1 MKILMKELKEV
12 YDDHEFQNKGAL
24 FPCVCMRCRMY
35 RELLEELK
43 NET

>member
-24 FPCVCMRCRMY
+24 IPCVCTRCCIY
-35 RELLEELK
+35 REYK
-43 NET
+43 TNET